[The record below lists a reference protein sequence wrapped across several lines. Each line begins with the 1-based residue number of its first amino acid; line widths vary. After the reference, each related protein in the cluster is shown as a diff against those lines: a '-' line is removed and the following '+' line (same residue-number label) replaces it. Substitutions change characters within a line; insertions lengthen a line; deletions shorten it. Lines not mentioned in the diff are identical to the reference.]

1 MKKLQSMSL
10 FFVCIFMIS
19 NAVMAKQAAGITI
32 SSPDKS
38 LTVQFNVVNGK
49 AQYSV
54 NNVDEAVI
62 LNSPLGLVCDD
73 EDFSQNLSLDLA
85 TPQTRVKDNYTLL
98 YGKQQQ
104 CTYFANKRVLKLK
117 SKTGKRMD
125 IIFQVSNAGVA
136 FRYSFPDVGGSRKIS
151 AEVSAYNFKPETKA
165 WIQHDP
171 EAKSGWGSCQP
182 SYEEDYSQNTAID
195 KLPISKF
202 GWVYPAL
209 FRSGSN
215 WLLISETAAYRDY
228 CGTRLMHQPGTNG
241 LSIGLADKREIFPG
255 GVATPESSLPWATPW
270 RIIAIS
276 NSLARIVGSTLGT
289 DLAKPATKGDFS
301 FVKPG
306 ISSWSWVVLKD
317 DSTNFSTSKRFI
329 DYAAKMK
336 WKYCLIDALW
346 DTQIGNEKMAELC
359 AYAKTK
365 DVGILLWYNSAGNWN
380 TTYQSPKDRM
390 TTPESRKK
398 EFEWMNKV
406 GIKGIKVDFFGG
418 DGQSMMAYYI
428 DILEDAAKYKIMVNF
443 HGCTLPRG
451 LERTYPNLV
460 SMEAVRGFEN
470 ITFSQANA
478 NMQATNCCMFP
489 FARNVFDPM
498 DYTPMCFSEV
508 PHITRQT
515 SNAFELALP
524 FIFHSGVTHIAEI
537 PSGMAAV
544 PEYVRNLVTDIP
556 VSWEKSVLVDGFP
569 GEFVVMAGLKN
580 GSWYIS
586 GINGTEKDKTV
597 TLKLPF
603 VNNTKGKLVT
613 DGVTNRSFIQKE
625 IVLPTSKTITITIK
639 QYGGFVLKL

>member
-1 MKKLQSMSL
+1 
-10 FFVCIFMIS
+10 
-19 NAVMAKQAAGITI
+19 
-32 SSPDKS
+32 
-38 LTVQFNVVNGK
+38 
-49 AQYSV
+49 
-54 NNVDEAVI
+54 
-62 LNSPLGLVCDD
+62 
-73 EDFSQNLSLDLA
+73 
-85 TPQTRVKDNYTLL
+85 
-98 YGKQQQ
+98 
-104 CTYFANKRVLKLK
+104 
-117 SKTGKRMD
+117 
-125 IIFQVSNAGVA
+125 
-136 FRYSFPDVGGSRKIS
+136 
-151 AEVSAYNFKPETKA
+151 
-165 WIQHDP
+165 
-171 EAKSGWGSCQP
+171 
-182 SYEEDYSQNTAID
+182 
-195 KLPISKF
+195 
-202 GWVYPAL
+202 
-209 FRSGSN
+209 
-215 WLLISETAAYRDY
+215 
-228 CGTRLMHQPGTNG
+228 
-241 LSIGLADKREIFPG
+241 
-255 GVATPESSLPWATPW
+255 
-270 RIIAIS
+270 
-276 NSLARIVGSTLGT
+276 
-289 DLAKPATKGDFS
+289 
-301 FVKPG
+301 
-306 ISSWSWVVLKD
+306 
-317 DSTNFSTSKRFI
+317 
-329 DYAAKMK
+329 
-336 WKYCLIDALW
+336 
-346 DTQIGNEKMAELC
+346 
-359 AYAKTK
+359 
-365 DVGILLWYNSAGNWN
+365 
-380 TTYQSPKDRM
+380 
-390 TTPESRKK
+390 
-398 EFEWMNKV
+398 
-406 GIKGIKVDFFGG
+406 
-418 DGQSMMAYYI
+418 
-428 DILEDAAKYKIMVNF
+428 LEDAAKYKIMVNF